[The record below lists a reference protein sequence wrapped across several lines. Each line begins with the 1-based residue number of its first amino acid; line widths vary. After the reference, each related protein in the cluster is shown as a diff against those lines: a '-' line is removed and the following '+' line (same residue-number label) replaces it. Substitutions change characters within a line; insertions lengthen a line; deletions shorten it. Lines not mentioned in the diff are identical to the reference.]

1 MPTMCKAHVVHFF
14 ENHEEYCTFLKIII
28 NGMYKH
34 KFVARATFPAI
45 YGGVNTGYIG
55 YAEKYEGIY
64 GSGWRVV
71 IFRPNKTT
79 IKGGYNHVVKYYIR
93 EDD

>member
-1 MPTMCKAHVVHFF
+1 MSTLSKVHIVNFF
-14 ENHEEYCTFLKIII
+14 ENHEEYCTFLKTI
-28 NGMYKH
+28 MYKH
-34 KFVARATFPAI
+34 KFAARATFPAI

-55 YAEKYEGIY
+55 YAEKYNGIY
-64 GSGWRVV
+64 GDGWRVV

-93 EDD
+93 KE